1 LEGRTIKIIAPIL
14 WIIGIILSLFAI
26 FKIVGNADLAV
37 GLIIIS
43 FGILSV
49 IWTSIAN
56 KSLSKGSELR
66 KFTGKF
72 LFCAIFVLLY
82 AVWSILDGLFNWEG
96 ILVYFGYSF
105 LTITFFM
112 FVFAAYHILAI
123 GKKFGFETQATKI
136 NKAVEEKK
144 NKKIKNFL

>member
-1 LEGRTIKIIAPIL
+1 MEGRIINIIAPVL

-26 FKIVGNADLAV
+26 FRIVGNADLAV

-49 IWTSIAN
+49 MWTSIAN

-72 LFCAIFVLLY
+72 LFCSVFVLFY
-82 AVWSILDGLFNWEG
+82 AVWSILDGLFNWKG

-123 GKKFGFETQATKI
+123 GKKFGFEAQAKKI
-136 NKAVEEKK
+136 NKAVEEGRRKK
-144 NKKIKNFL
+144 S

>member
-1 LEGRTIKIIAPIL
+1 LEGRTINIIAPVL
-14 WIIGIILSLFAI
+14 WILGIVLSLFAI

-72 LFCAIFVLLY
+72 LLCSIFVLFY
-82 AVWSILDGLFNWEG
+82 AIWSILDGIFDWKG
-96 ILVYFGYSF
+96 IVVYFGYSF

-112 FVFAAYHILAI
+112 FVLAAYHILAI
-123 GKKFGFETQATKI
+123 GKKFGFEVQATKI
-136 NKAVEEKK
+136 HKAVEEKT
-144 NKKIKNFL
+144 NKKS